1 MYFKAVWCDGCEPY
15 RNSALQYLPT
25 DCGRRHV
32 IAIVPGQPCT
42 YSLGPYTFEEQS
54 GKEDQDSTVKYKLGN
69 KLVATNMYY

>member
-1 MYFKAVWCDGCEPY
+1 M
-15 RNSALQYLPT
+15 
-25 DCGRRHV
+25 